1 MDWTGFVKH
10 EFVKHGFVK
19 HGFVKHGFLKQGFV
33 KCIRKSKQNQTIYLF
48 HSYTS
53 LVLFYRPL

>member
-1 MDWTGFVKH
+1 MDWTAFVKDGFVKH
-10 EFVKHGFVK
+10 EFVKH
-19 HGFVKHGFLKQGFV
+19 GFV

-53 LVLFYRPL
+53 LVPFYRSL

>member
-1 MDWTGFVKH
+1 MNWTGFVKDGFVKH

-19 HGFVKHGFLKQGFV
+19 G
-33 KCIRKSKQNQTIYLF
+33 IRKSKQNQTIFLF

-53 LVLFYRPL
+53 LLPGFYNPL